1 MASAGSSSNRSYEL
15 TRLRWF
21 PLTGPAVYIPNLWA
35 TWRPRPLS
43 TTRAYPYWHGHPL
56 SKTSQQISG
65 YESLG
70 SFRGLPISSS
80 SLHLSRF
87 VPIYQSLGQ
96 ARPLTA
102 SCSSGQTSHFVRP
115 WRPWSSILRRVNPS
129 TIAGELRTFQFVA
142 NPPCFGDSI
151 LTCSRI
157 LQVCRHSGVTR
168 VQTREELWTTNTRA
182 SFLTTNEASCTPR
195 SSPAASFIWSVWE
208 LAGTFILLLD
218 NLLGSLLRS

>member
-1 MASAGSSSNRSYEL
+1 MGPHPLASAGSSSNRSYEL

-35 TWRPRPLS
+35 T
-43 TTRAYPYWHGHPL
+43 
-56 SKTSQQISG
+56 
-65 YESLG
+65 
-70 SFRGLPISSS
+70 
-80 SLHLSRF
+80 
-87 VPIYQSLGQ
+87 
-96 ARPLTA
+96 
-102 SCSSGQTSHFVRP
+102 